1 MMPRSWRLPA
11 DFLFTTALI
20 AAGLAASGLEA
31 AAATPDEVGRQL
43 AQSRETWLE
52 VKQQCGGNY
61 EYTVRFESWTGF
73 GHETTIVVRGNKV
86 SERRFRSW
94 SRGNELAADETW
106 VENGGTIGTHD
117 KGAKAKTL
125 DELYD
130 EAAAA
135 VAADET
141 AGAREY
147 VFRGDDKG
155 LMLACYW
162 IDTRIADDAPRHGV
176 LLSRLTIGK

>member
-1 MMPRSWRLPA
+1 MPDSWRLP
-11 DFLFTTALI
+11 TARLLPTAAI
-20 AAGLAASGLEA
+20 AVGLAAAGELDA
-31 AAATPDEVGRQL
+31 AAATPEEVGRQL
-43 AQSRETWLE
+43 AQSREAWVE

-61 EYTVRFESWTGF
+61 EYVVRFESWTGF
-73 GHETTIVVRGNKV
+73 GHETTVIVRGNEV

-94 SRGNELAADETW
+94 PGRNQRAEGGAW
-106 VENGGTIGTHD
+106 VEDRGTIGTHD
-117 KGAKAKTL
+117 EGAKPKTL

-135 VAADET
+135 LAAEGP
-141 AGAREY
+141 AEGREY
-147 VFRGDDKG
+147 VFRGDDDG

-176 LLSRLTIGK
+176 LLSRLNVEK